1 MVNTSQR
8 GPKLMLLVAVLAGT
22 VLISDLG
29 ASAQQAPANIVSTL
43 PAEASAPSDATPPT
57 TSFSPSSV
65 GNWHAFEST
74 YYKRKWGIDIIG
86 VRLVSSGSMLRFTYW
101 VLNAEKAQMLNDK
114 RWNPYL
120 VDGATGAKLGVPEM
134 EMVGKLRQTA
144 SPENGRIYWMV
155 FGNPNRLVKA
165 GNQVDVV
172 IGSLRAEG
180 IAVE

>member
-1 MVNTSQR
+1 MVNTLKR
-8 GPKLMLLVAVLAGT
+8 GPKLMILVAVLAAT
-22 VLISDLG
+22 VLNSDLG
-29 ASAQQAPANIVSTL
+29 ASAQQAPADVVGAPPSG
-43 PAEASAPSDATPPT
+43 ASAPLEATPPT
-57 TSFSPSSV
+57 TSLSPSSV
-65 GNWHAFEST
+65 GNWHAFESS

-86 VRLVSSGSMLRFTYW
+86 VRLVSSGSMLRFTYR
-101 VLNAEKAQMLNDK
+101 VLDADKARMLNDK

-144 SPENGRIYWMV
+144 SPEKGRIYWMV

-172 IGSLRAEG
+172 IGSFRAEG
-180 IAVE
+180 MVVE